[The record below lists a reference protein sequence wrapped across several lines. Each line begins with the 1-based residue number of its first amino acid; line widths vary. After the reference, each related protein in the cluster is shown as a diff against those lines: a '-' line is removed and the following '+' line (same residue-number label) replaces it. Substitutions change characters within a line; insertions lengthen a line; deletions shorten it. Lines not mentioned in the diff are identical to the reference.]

1 MSSARAVY
9 PRPMF
14 EPRFIQHRGVSI
26 LRLEFSHLSGPE
38 VVAAAVQVQRVI
50 AAEPLHSVRTL
61 TILSA
66 RLTADGA
73 DALKRG
79 ALANGPYVRA
89 GAVVATSFWKVIA
102 NDVQMHGREDI
113 MLFDDEA
120 SALDWLASQ

>member
-1 MSSARAVY
+1 
-9 PRPMF
+9 MF

-38 VVAAAVQVQRVI
+38 MVAAAEQVQRVI